1 MIECNE
7 YQHLLVDYVYDDLDP
22 RREPLLQ
29 EHLRTCAACRAE
41 LAELEKTKMALSAWP
56 APEAEPAWAFSGRN
70 LSWWSRL
77 KTRWLNRPH
86 PGRRL
91 ALATAFACM
100 ALFTTL
106 ALFNTRIQY
115 GDGHL
120 DFSMSLTRPPAS
132 ALPADAV
139 VMTRQQLYEFEVKHL
154 QFMQSLVAQS
164 ESRQQQ
170 TLSKAIADLA
180 VQVDHKRLQDLQVVS
195 AGLDA
200 LQDHTATRLA
210 MTDQIL
216 TEFIKAN
223 YSEQIQ

>member
-1 MIECNE
+1 MIECDE
-7 YQHLLVDYVYDDLDP
+7 YQRLLVDYVYDDLDP
-22 RREPLLQ
+22 RREPLVQ

-41 LAELEKTKMALSAWP
+41 LADLEKTKIALNAWP
-56 APEAEPAWAFSGRN
+56 APEAEPAWAFSGRT
-70 LSWWSRL
+70 LSWWSML
-77 KTRWLNRPH
+77 KTRWLNSPR

-91 ALATAFACM
+91 ALAAALACM
-100 ALFTTL
+100 TLLTTM
-106 ALFNTRIQY
+106 ALFNTHIRY
-115 GDGHL
+115 DDGHL
-120 DFSMSLTRPPAS
+120 EFSMSLTRPAT
-132 ALPADAV
+132 ATLPADAV

-154 QFMQSLVAQS
+154 QFMQTLVAQS

-170 TLSKAIADLA
+170 TLTKAIADLA
-180 VQVDHKRLQDLQVVS
+180 IQVDQRRLQDLQVVS

>member
-7 YQHLLVDYVYDDLDP
+7 YQRLLVDYVYDDLDP

-29 EHLRTCAACRAE
+29 EHLRTCAACRAA
-41 LAELEKTKMALSAWP
+41 LAELENTKMALNAWP
-56 APEAEPAWAFSGRN
+56 APEAEPAWAFRDRN
-70 LSWWSRL
+70 RSWWSRL
-77 KTRWLNRPH
+77 TTRWLNSPR

-91 ALATAFACM
+91 ALAAAFACM
-100 ALFTTL
+100 ALLTTM
-106 ALFNTRIQY
+106 ALFNTRIRY
-115 GDGHL
+115 DDGHL
-120 DFSMSLTRPPAS
+120 DFSMSLTRPPDA

-154 QFMQSLVAQS
+154 QFMQNLVAQS
-164 ESRQQQ
+164 ENRQQQ

-180 VQVDHKRLQDLQVVS
+180 VRVDQKRLQDLQVVS

>member
-7 YQHLLVDYVYDDLDP
+7 YQRLLVDYVYDDLDP
-22 RREPLLQ
+22 RREPLVQ

-41 LAELEKTKMALSAWP
+41 LAELEKTKMALNAWP
-56 APEAEPAWAFSGRN
+56 APEAEPAWAFSSRT

-77 KTRWLNRPH
+77 KTSWLNRPH
-86 PGRRL
+86 QGRRL

-100 ALFTTL
+100 ILLTAL
-106 ALFNTRIQY
+106 AVFNTRIRY
-115 GDGHL
+115 ENGHL
-120 DFSMSLTRPPAS
+120 EFSMSLTRPA
-132 ALPADAV
+132 AATLPADAV

-170 TLSKAIADLA
+170 TLTKTIAELA
-180 VQVDHKRLQDLQVVS
+180 VQVDRKRLQDLQVVR